1 MYIINGDEI
10 CTIKMG
16 VFAEIKMGVFTIKMH
31 VIPGLRACHSS
42 RENIFSAP
50 LQVFSQ
56 GFFQLLSIPIASEY
70 QPNDTEGVIS

>member
-16 VFAEIKMGVFTIKMH
+16 IFAEIKKGVFTIKIH
-31 VIPGLRACHSS
+31 VIPVLRACHSS

>member
-1 MYIINGDEI
+1 MYIINEDEI

-16 VFAEIKMGVFTIKMH
+16 VFAEIKKGVFTIKIH

-50 LQVFSQ
+50 LQVFS
-56 GFFQLLSIPIASEY
+56 
-70 QPNDTEGVIS
+70 